1 MITKIIEIE
10 NQIKKL
16 VIFYRSSLETKK
28 NNKKVSINGNI

>member
-1 MITKIIEIE
+1 MKMITKIIEIE

-28 NNKKVSINGNI
+28 